1 MRMPSPPTEP
11 AHLLSL
17 HRTDARLRSRRAAH
31 DHGFGL
37 LRRLDY
43 GSAGAKIRRD
53 AVAAVNAADCVLI
66 LYTTLYRDGGA
77 EFERAARTLEKAKRE
92 EFPELL
98 VISRAAE

>member
-1 MRMPSPPTEP
+1 MQMPSPRTEP

-31 DHGFGL
+31 DHRFRR
-37 LRRLDY
+37 LRRLDS
-43 GSAGAKIRRD
+43 GSAGAKSRRN
-53 AVAAVNAADCVLI
+53 AVAAMNAPDCVLI
-66 LYTTLYRDGGA
+66 LYTTLYREGGA

-98 VISRAAE
+98 VISRAVE